1 MKFKI
6 EANGTFT
13 AKNILEAFLK
23 VSLYYL
29 DLHNELTPNVLL
41 DAGFIRI
48 VSVLENDDNE

>member
-23 VSLYYL
+23 VSLCYL
-29 DLHNELTPNVLL
+29 DLHNELTPSILL
-41 DAGFIRI
+41 DTGFIRI
-48 VSVLENDDNE
+48 VPVLENNDE